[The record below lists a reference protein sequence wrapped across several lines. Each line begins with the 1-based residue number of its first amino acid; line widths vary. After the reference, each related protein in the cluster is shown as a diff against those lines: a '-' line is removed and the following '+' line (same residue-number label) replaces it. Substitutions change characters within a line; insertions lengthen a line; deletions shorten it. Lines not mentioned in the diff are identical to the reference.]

1 MPMSRTWAGSLSMRL
16 APKRISPP
24 SSSLK
29 PAIMRSR
36 VVLPQPD
43 GPSRVKNSPC
53 STVRVTLSTART
65 VPKVRLTPAMTMP
78 LTSARFL
85 QRVLDLLHGLGTRG
99 RPLLFVVVHELDR
112 GERRQAA
119 RQLREVEVAAR
130 RAAEGCLQ
138 DRLAHILAV
147 DVVDEDLGVVGVGP
161 ALDHAHTFHRGAR
174 AVRRVDHFH
183 GRAVRRPEGACIFER
198 DAERI
203 LAVADALEH
212 QRRAIQYLHV
222 LEELRHLL

>member
-29 PAIMRSR
+29 PAIMRSK

-53 STVRVTLSTART
+53 STVRVMLSTART

-85 QRVLDLLHGLGTRG
+85 QRVLDLLHGLGARG
-99 RPLLFVVVHELDR
+99 RPLLFVVVHQLDR

-119 RQLREVEVAAR
+119 RQLREVEVATR
-130 RAAEGCLQ
+130 RAAERRLQ
-138 DRLAHILAV
+138 DHLAHGLGV
-147 DVVDEDLGVVGVGP
+147 DVVDEDLGAVGVGST
-161 ALDHAHTFHRGAR
+161 LDHAHTFHRS
-174 AVRRVDHFH
+174 
-183 GRAVRRPEGACIFER
+183 GRAVRWV
-198 DAERI
+198 DH
-203 LAVADALEH
+203 LD
-212 QRRAIQYLHV
+212 RRAVGAQRGPAYSSEMPSGYSPLPTP
-222 LEELRHLL
+222 

>member
-29 PAIMRSR
+29 PAIMRSK

-53 STVRVTLSTART
+53 STVRVMLSTART

-85 QRVLDLLHGLGTRG
+85 QRVLDLLHGLGARG
-99 RPLLFVVVHELDR
+99 RPLLLVVVHELDR
-112 GERRQAA
+112 RERRQAA
-119 RQLREVEVAAR
+119 RQRAEVEVAAR
-130 RAAEGCLQ
+130 WAAERRLQ
-138 DRLAHILAV
+138 DHLAHVLAV
-147 DVVDEDLGVVGVGP
+147 DVVDEDLGVVGIGP

-174 AVRRVDHFH
+174 AVGRVDHFH
-183 GRAVRRPEGACIFER
+183 GRAVGCPKRARILER
-198 DAERI
+198 DAERVFAI
-203 LAVADALEH
+203 ADALEH
-212 QRRAIQYLHV
+212 QRRA
-222 LEELRHLL
+222 